1 MTPKQKY
8 LFDLT
13 GYLHLKNV
21 LTAEELSKTQTA
33 IDRLLATPTNQ
44 LPSGIQRSSEGFL
57 NGFSF
62 DKSLQALTWHPV
74 TQPIITELTDGK
86 PRFNRGTLVVNTCE
100 NQKITPLH
108 CARED
113 CGWQTRRYDVKDGQ
127 IHCND
132 FICFFYFT
140 DVYPGDGG
148 LVVLPGSHKSNFER
162 PDGLFFQNLEDT
174 DHPVHPALVNVT
186 PKAGDVVVLS
196 ELATHGVLIW
206 KPIDRDRRFLIL
218 RYKTQYFQD
227 QRGAVNPFPAEVL
240 ARLSLETREL
250 TEPASYKHI
259 KEMVTR

>member
-74 TQPIITELTDGK
+74 TPPIITELTDGK

-100 NQKITPLH
+100 
-108 CARED
+108 
-113 CGWQTRRYDVKDGQ
+113 TRK
-127 IHCND
+127 
-132 FICFFYFT
+132 
-140 DVYPGDGG
+140 
-148 LVVLPGSHKSNFER
+148 
-162 PDGLFFQNLEDT
+162 
-174 DHPVHPALVNVT
+174 
-186 PKAGDVVVLS
+186 
-196 ELATHGVLIW
+196 
-206 KPIDRDRRFLIL
+206 
-218 RYKTQYFQD
+218 
-227 QRGAVNPFPAEVL
+227 
-240 ARLSLETREL
+240 
-250 TEPASYKHI
+250 
-259 KEMVTR
+259 